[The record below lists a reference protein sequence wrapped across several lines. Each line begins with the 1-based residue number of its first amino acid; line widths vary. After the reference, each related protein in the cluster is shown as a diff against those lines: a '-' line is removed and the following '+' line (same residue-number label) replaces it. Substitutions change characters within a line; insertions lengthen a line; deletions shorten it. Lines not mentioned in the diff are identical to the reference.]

1 MTSLAQLQKKQEELE
16 RLQRDIERMKASE
29 EVQKEM
35 AFIEDL
41 NQLLSK
47 YNKTLADLA
56 PMVPAKVSAAAPAAG
71 RRQRK
76 LKVYVNPTTGEKIE
90 TRGGNHKVLKA
101 WKAEHGNDVV
111 EGWLQ

>member
-35 AFIEDL
+35 AFIEEL
-41 NQLLSK
+41 NQLLAK
-47 YNKTLADLA
+47 YGKSVADLA
-56 PMVPAKVSAAAPAAG
+56 PLMPAKASPVSPAGG

-76 LKVYVNPTTGEKIE
+76 MKVYLNPQTGEKVE

-101 WKAEHGNDVV
+101 WKAQHGNDVV
-111 EGWLQ
+111 ERWLQ

>member
-1 MTSLAQLQKKQEELE
+1 
-16 RLQRDIERMKASE
+16 
-29 EVQKEM
+29 M

-41 NQLLSK
+41 NQLLAK

-56 PMVPAKVSAAAPAAG
+56 PMVPAKAGSAAPAAG

-101 WKAEHGNDVV
+101 WKAQHGNDAGRVASV
-111 EGWLQ
+111 NYPCLNGSGQLKNPAFAPGFLCRAKPIN

>member
-1 MTSLAQLQKKQEELE
+1 
-16 RLQRDIERMKASE
+16 
-29 EVQKEM
+29 M

-41 NQLLSK
+41 NQLLTK

-56 PMVPAKVSAAAPAAG
+56 LWCRRRPVARHRRRVAG
-71 RRQRK
+71 QRK
-76 LKVYVNPTTGEKIE
+76 LKVYVNPTTEKIE

-101 WKAEHGNDVV
+101 WKAQHGNDAV